1 MEEKI
6 MIKGDRIEFGYGTTV
21 SDFEVITVAGELTKA
36 DLVINQIEPSAGE
49 PGIIVNINDIKII
62 NSVYIPVTLEDVDI
76 LISHLS
82 NVKISD
88 DKEFVYKGYIFDF
101 SNYNPESVNAVLD
114 TVYSIISIIKL
125 RDADFTSNINITP
138 EV

>member
-1 MEEKI
+1 

-82 NVKISD
+82 NVKISG

-114 TVYSIISIIKL
+114 TVYSIISIIKF
-125 RDADFTSNINITP
+125 RDSNFTSNIGIIP

>member
-1 MEEKI
+1 

-62 NSVYIPVTLEDVDI
+62 NSVYIPVTLKDVDI

>member
-1 MEEKI
+1 